1 MPAGTATKVAAH
13 AGDDFFRWYKHGE
26 APRKA
31 VLSHPA
37 AWRTFRWRGGIHH
50 AVERVRMQRQLQLSL
65 VAYFK

>member
-1 MPAGTATKVAAH
+1 MPSGTATKAAAH
-13 AGDDFFRWYKHGE
+13 TGDDFLRWCKHGE

-37 AWRTFRWRGGIHH
+37 AWRTFRWRGGIRH
-50 AVERVRMQRQLQLSL
+50 AVERERIQRQLSL